1 MDPQKHEANFQ
12 TFRLQAAYRAKG
24 ALFTS
29 KDEINIII
37 RRDPTSGRRIVLWH
51 DIVGVFAAARCVQS
65 GETVLP
71 FLSSEGSSEYLEPR
85 RIEAHPDV
93 VLDVI
98 L

>member
-1 MDPQKHEANFQ
+1 MDPSKHEANFQ
-12 TFRLQAAYRAKG
+12 TFRLQAVFRQKTT
-24 ALFTS
+24 FTS
-29 KDEINIII
+29 KDEINIVI

-51 DIVGVFAAARCVQS
+51 DIVSVFAAARCVQS

-71 FLSSEGSSEYLEPR
+71 FLMDENSSELLEPH